1 MNDLIKGRVWPWEK
15 ADLIAR
21 LLAEETDLTDCA
33 ADRIER
39 TEERNKELTLQ
50 LLATSG
56 QAADALDKLAKAVL
70 ALRYISTEVSIP
82 VKTKKHGGIKFKWMY
97 FSWRE
102 VAVKRIDIAR
112 AALAELEGMK

>member
-1 MNDLIKGRVWPWEK
+1 MSDDLIK
-15 ADLIAR
+15 R
-21 LLAEETDLTDCA
+21 LRFNEWLDPILPEA
-33 ADRIER
+33 ADCIEEL
-39 TEERNKELTLQ
+39 EESNKELTLQ

-56 QAADALDKLAKAVL
+56 QAADALDKLAEAVE
-70 ALRYISTEVSIP
+70 ALRDISTEVSIP

-112 AALAELEGMK
+112 AALAELEVKE